1 MARNYLYFKT
11 LLSAGQKKHFCYFPE
26 ADSQLL
32 GGLVHDQALETP
44 TLEQPKE
51 FEDNHDNDSK
61 AIKERSARNSES
73 EVNSN
78 RSVSLGKA
86 GPARLRQF
94 WHLCS
99 PHLSHSPKFL

>member
-11 LLSAGQKKHFCYFPE
+11 LLSAGQKKHFCHFPE

-51 FEDNHDNDSK
+51 FEDNHDND
-61 AIKERSARNSES
+61 NH
-73 EVNSN
+73 SN
-78 RSVSLGKA
+78 YVKDASVHDRDS
-86 GPARLRQF
+86 
-94 WHLCS
+94 
-99 PHLSHSPKFL
+99 

>member
-11 LLSAGQKKHFCYFPE
+11 LLSAGQKKHFCHFPE

-51 FEDNHDNDSK
+51 FEDNHDNDNHSNYVK
-61 AIKERSARNSES
+61 DASVHAGDSYQIARAMVNIYPNLSAITAFHCSEDS
-73 EVNSN
+73 PNVPTCN
-78 RSVSLGKA
+78 R
-86 GPARLRQF
+86 
-94 WHLCS
+94 
-99 PHLSHSPKFL
+99 